1 MTVLTLFE
9 LTELAKP
16 AMKATISL
24 SPLCL
29 ALIALCGISTAHA
42 ADYSPYPKAGVYDG
56 SDDKFERELTI
67 TADGKFTLE
76 VLQKGNAA
84 NLRSGTGSGK
94 LSDAPGGWDFSQG
107 RCSMSLK
114 RAMGG
119 MQMKVEGCSSA
130 WGDVSY
136 DGKYK
141 LKADTPVAAAA
152 AAPVKAAV
160 APAPV
165 APATNTALA
174 PAPSAVA
181 IPTRKEL
188 KDNWAG
194 VMVDGIAG
202 KSVLMFAK
210 SSGSVSADAPI
221 EGYSQAAFF
230 IDNRAF
236 YSELNAAQLSKTPA
250 QMLPITLPAT
260 AKGEGISF
268 RGDCVY
274 GKYDKVVVVHV
285 DSYHKTKGTKSK
297 PASAWMLDSKLQLQE
312 IKPVTKVKCPAVEA
326 GY

>member
-1 MTVLTLFE
+1 
-9 LTELAKP
+9 
-16 AMKATISL
+16 MKARFSL
-24 SPLCL
+24 TPVSL
-29 ALIALCGISTAHA
+29 ALIALFSSSAVCA

-67 TADGKFTLE
+67 SADGKFTLE

-141 LKADTPVAAAA
+141 LKADAPAAAVA
-152 AAPVKAAV
+152 AAPVKVAA

-165 APATNTALA
+165 SPAANPTSTALA
-174 PAPSAVA
+174 AAPHAAA

-188 KDNWAG
+188 KDNWSG

-210 SSGSVSADAPI
+210 SSGSVSPDAPI
-221 EGYSQAAFF
+221 EGFSQAAFF
-230 IDNRAF
+230 IDNQAF

-250 QMLPITLPAT
+250 QMLAITLPAT

-312 IKPVTKVKCPAVEA
+312 IKPVSKVKCPAVSSE
-326 GY
+326 Y